1 MSMDKDPSVPI
12 LMYARKRFCPD
23 VDRARTA
30 LKEHGL
36 PWTEFDVESNA
47 EALARMQALTGR
59 MNVPT
64 LLIGDVVL
72 VEPSRDEI
80 DEALESAG
88 FLQRAR

>member
-1 MSMDKDPSVPI
+1 MSTDKNSSAPI

-23 VDRARTA
+23 VDRARTV

-36 PWTEFDVESNA
+36 PWTEFDVESDA

-59 MNVPT
+59 KNVPT
-64 LLIGDVVL
+64 LLIGKAVL

-80 DEALESAG
+80 DAALESAG
-88 FLQRAR
+88 FL